1 MQHLNYWEFNG
12 FENVYL
18 EDSYVLG
25 IYPSTSGFLIRIE
38 AVLTEN
44 HLFYTQPLTGEKYCY
59 RRMTIKFSHP
69 HTYNLVLQNI
79 NPIPDPDGRVDYGN
93 IDEFFSDDGK
103 YYIRGEWG
111 ELTIVSD
118 TPLLYSDYL
127 FVKSGENT
135 IEIELDKVKFCEWKR
150 EGLIN
155 LIYEDNSK
163 KVLSIQIDEEEDA
176 EGFAAGLAYT
186 NELEGSY
193 STQFMGGGELS
204 FDKIKRFYST
214 NSNDEN
220 VQAFSLN
227 FSVAAISK

>member
-25 IYPSTSGFLIRIE
+25 IHPSTSGFRIRIE

-44 HLFYTQPLTGEKYCY
+44 HFLYTRPLPGEKYCY

-79 NPIPDPDGRVDYGN
+79 NPIPDPDGSVDYGN

-103 YYIRGEWG
+103 YYLRGEWG

-118 TPLLYSDYL
+118 PPLLS
-127 FVKSGENT
+127 
-135 IEIELDKVKFCEWKR
+135 
-150 EGLIN
+150 
-155 LIYEDNSK
+155 ED
-163 KVLSIQIDEEEDA
+163 
-176 EGFAAGLAYT
+176 FAAL
-186 NELEGSY
+186 LE
-193 STQFMGGGELS
+193 FMGGEEVS
-204 FDKIKRFYST
+204 FEKLKLFYSAD
-214 NSNDEN
+214 NKEEN
-220 VQAFSLN
+220 APAISIN
-227 FSVAAISK
+227 FSVGVISK

>member
-25 IYPSTSGFLIRIE
+25 IHPSTSGFRIRIE
-38 AVLTEN
+38 AVLTEK
-44 HLFYTQPLTGEKYCY
+44 HPLYSQPLTGEKYCY

-118 TPLLYSDYL
+118 PPLLYSDYL

-135 IEIELDKVKFCEWKR
+135 IEIELDQVKFCEWKR

-163 KVLSIQIDEEEDA
+163 KVLSIQIEEVKDA
-176 EGFAAGLAYT
+176 EGFAAALAYM
-186 NELEGSY
+186 NELEEGY
-193 STQFMGGGELS
+193 STQFTGGGELS
-204 FDKIKRFYST
+204 FDKIKRFYS
-214 NSNDEN
+214 NDSKDEN
-220 VQAFSLN
+220 VQAFSVN